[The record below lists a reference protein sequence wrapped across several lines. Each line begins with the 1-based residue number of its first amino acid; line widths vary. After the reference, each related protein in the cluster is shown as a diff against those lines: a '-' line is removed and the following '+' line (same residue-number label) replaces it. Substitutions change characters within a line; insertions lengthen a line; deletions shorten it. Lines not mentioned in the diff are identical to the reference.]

1 MVSDDDMVIVSGSSV
16 PGLAEKISR
25 YACGR
30 RMWKALA
37 SIDITT
43 FSDNEISVEIFDS
56 VRGKDVFIIQST
68 CVPVNDNLMELL
80 LTADALKRS
89 AVKSITAVIPYLGYS
104 RQDRRPKFRRMP
116 ISARLVADMIQAA
129 GIDSVI
135 TVDLHSVQIQG
146 MYDIPVVNVS
156 ASSQFAA
163 DIYQRYDSNN
173 LVVVSPDAGGTERA
187 RSFGKQLDV
196 DLAIIDKR
204 RQKANESEVMN
215 ILGDVDGRHC
225 VLVDDMIDTG
235 GTLCKG
241 AAALMEHGAISVSAY
256 CTHPVLSGGAIDNLN
271 NSVLT
276 ELVVAD
282 TIPLHTKAKNCNKI
296 RVVSLAES
304 LGETVRRAFADESIS
319 SIYVMD

>member
-1 MVSDDDMVIVSGSSV
+1 MVSDEDMVIVAGTSV
-16 PGLAEKISR
+16 AGLAKKISR
-25 YACGR
+25 HIGGR
-30 RMWKALA
+30 RPWKLLA
-37 SIDITT
+37 KNEITT

-56 VRGKDVFIIQST
+56 VRGKDVYIIQST

-89 AVKSITAVIPYLGYS
+89 SAKSITAVIPYLGYS

-129 GIDSVI
+129 GINSVI

-146 MYDIPVVNVS
+146 MYNIPLVNVS
-156 ASSQFAA
+156 AASRFAA
-163 DIYQRYDSNN
+163 DVYQKYGTEN
-173 LVVVSPDAGGTERA
+173 VMVVSPDAGGTERA

-196 DLAIIDKR
+196 DLAVIDKR

-215 ILGDVDGRHC
+215 ILGDVTGNHC
-225 VLVDDMIDTG
+225 ILVDDMIDTG

-241 AAALMEHGAISVSAY
+241 AAALLEHGAVGVSAY
-256 CTHPVLSGGAIDNLN
+256 CTHPVLSTGAIDNLN

-282 TIPLHTKAKNCNKI
+282 TIPLDAKAKACDKI
-296 RVVSLAES
+296 RIVSMSES
-304 LGETVRRAFADESIS
+304 LGETVRRAHSNESIS

>member
-1 MVSDDDMVIVSGSSV
+1 MISDDDMVIVAGTSV
-16 PGLAEKISR
+16 PGLAERISR
-25 YACGR
+25 SAWGR
-30 RMWKALA
+30 NAWKILA
-37 SIDITT
+37 KTDITT

-56 VRGKDVFIIQST
+56 VRDKDVYIIQST

-80 LTADALKRS
+80 LTADAIKRS
-89 AVKSITAVIPYLGYS
+89 SAKSITAVIPYLGYS

-116 ISARLVADMIQAA
+116 ISARLVAEMIQAS

-146 MYDIPVVNVS
+146 MYDIPLVNVS
-156 ASSQFAA
+156 ASSRFAA
-163 DIYQRYDSNN
+163 DIYQRHFTNN
-173 LVVVSPDAGGTERA
+173 VMVVSPDAGGTERA

-204 RQKANESEVMN
+204 RQKANKSEVMN
-215 ILGDVDGRHC
+215 ILGDVSGKHC
-225 VLVDDMIDTG
+225 ILVDDMIDTG

-241 AAALMEHGAISVSAY
+241 AAALIEHGATGVSAY
-256 CTHPVLSGGAIDNLN
+256 CTHPVLSGNAVDNIT

-282 TIPLHTKAKNCNKI
+282 TIPLYDKAKACDKI
-296 RVVSLAES
+296 RIVSLSES
-304 LGETVRRAFADESIS
+304 LGETVRRAHTGESIS

>member
-1 MVSDDDMVIVSGSSV
+1 MVDEDMVIVAGTSV
-16 PGLAEKISR
+16 PGLANKISR
-25 YACGR
+25 LLGGR
-30 RMWKALA
+30 RPWKVLA
-37 SIDITT
+37 KNEITT

-56 VRGKDVFIIQST
+56 VRGKDVYIIQST

-89 AVKSITAVIPYLGYS
+89 SARSITAVIPYLGYS

-129 GIDSVI
+129 GINSVI

-146 MYDIPVVNVS
+146 MYDIPLINVS
-156 ASSQFAA
+156 ASSMFAA
-163 DIYQRYDSNN
+163 DIYQRYETKNTM
-173 LVVVSPDAGGTERA
+173 VVSPDAGGTERA
-187 RSFGKQLDV
+187 RSFGKQLEV
-196 DLAIIDKR
+196 DLAVIDKR
-204 RQKANESEVMN
+204 RQKANVSEVMN
-215 ILGDVDGRHC
+215 VLGDVEGNHC
-225 VLVDDMIDTG
+225 ILVDDLVDTA

-241 AAALMEHGAISVSAY
+241 AVALMDHGATGVSAY

-271 NSVLT
+271 NSVLS

-282 TIPLHTKAKNCNKI
+282 TIPLHARAKDCDKI
-296 RVVSLAES
+296 RIVSLAES
-304 LGETVRRAFADESIS
+304 LGETVRRAHADESIS

>member
-1 MVSDDDMVIVSGSSV
+1 MVSDDDMVIVAGTSV
-16 PGLAEKISR
+16 PNLAERISR
-25 YACGR
+25 YVCGR
-30 RMWKALA
+30 LMWKSLTKTE
-37 SIDITT
+37 ITK

-80 LTADALKRS
+80 LVADALKRS
-89 AVKSITAVIPYLGYS
+89 SVRSITAVIPYLGYS

-129 GIDSVI
+129 GIDAVI
-135 TVDLHSVQIQG
+135 TVDLHAVQIQG
-146 MYDIPVVNVS
+146 MYDIPLVNVS
-156 ASSQFAA
+156 ASSRFAA
-163 DIYQRYDSNN
+163 DIYQRYDTNN
-173 LVVVSPDAGGTERA
+173 VMVVSPDAGGVERA

-196 DLAIIDKR
+196 DLAVIDKR

-215 ILGDVDGRHC
+215 ILGDVEGRHC
-225 VLVDDMIDTG
+225 ILVDDMIDTG

-241 AAALMEHGAISVSAY
+241 AAALIDHGAIGVSAY

-271 NSVLT
+271 NSVLS

-282 TIPLHTKAKNCNKI
+282 TIPLHVKAKDCDKI
-296 RVVSLAES
+296 RIVSLAES
-304 LGETVRRAFADESIS
+304 LGETVRRAHTDESIS